1 LYHIAETDKLS
12 KTNDNKKNKGLIMFD
27 IPSPPPMIYLQW
39 ESDDPYA
46 ATWARDRVSRDD
58 VPYRLADVLS
68 WYAVNEYRL
77 LDGSVIGSKSKE
89 HYVLRKVYYDDDDA
103 RWHILRS
110 DKPYPA
116 TPEFALGKN
125 LAWFSY
131 PFKGQRKKQNALECA
146 FGIPEEALLCWQ
158 RYCEKVNPDLIDT
171 EIPF

>member
-1 LYHIAETDKLS
+1 
-12 KTNDNKKNKGLIMFD
+12 MFIPN
-27 IPSPPPMIYLQW
+27 IPSPPPVIYLQW
-39 ESDDPYA
+39 YQFSWPYGVTWNLEQINSDDFAYYLLGDLQ
-46 ATWARDRVSRDD
+46 RCGI
-58 VPYRLADVLS
+58 
-68 WYAVNEYRL
+68 NEYH
-77 LDGSVIGSKSKE
+77 LDGSVIGSKE

-158 RYCEKVNPDLIDT
+158 RYCEKVNPELITDT